1 MTIDTFDVNSGQLSS
16 LLHLQEGHFND
27 LKHRDIKPA
36 KLSHTI
42 SAFANTD
49 GGDVYVGI
57 GEKKTKTGTKSRFWQ
72 GFMDMEAANGHIQ
85 TIYDCFPFKQYIN
98 LSFLKAT
105 GQKGYVLHIQ
115 VHKTKEIIKA
125 TDGCPYV
132 RRGAQNFPIKSHEE
146 LKRLEYDKGTSTYEQ
161 QTLNLPLHFITDS
174 EIVRYFIDNVVPS
187 TLPGTWLRKQLLI
200 QNEKPTVAGVI
211 LFSDEPQSGLPKQC
225 GIKLFRY
232 KTKDEEGTRQTLAF
246 EPITIE
252 GCAYNQI
259 KEAVKKTREIVQ
271 EVKFL
276 GEQGF
281 EEISYPTE
289 TLHEI
294 ITNAVLHRDY
304 SIASDVKIIV
314 FDNRIEVI
322 SPGKLP
328 GHVTVKNILDEQLAR
343 NGAIVRFINKF
354 PNPPNKDV
362 GEGLNTAFQ
371 AMKKIRL
378 KEPEIIEKDNSLIV
392 KIYHEPLASPE
403 EIVMKYLENCP
414 EISNSIA
421 RDICGIDSENE
432 MKRVF
437 QKLQASGLLERTPN
451 KRGSASSWRKPEKKI
466 QDQALQMKLFD

>member
-1 MTIDTFDVNSGQLSS
+1 MIDTFEISSEQLSN
-16 LLHLQEGHFND
+16 LLRLPEGHFND
-27 LKHRDIKPA
+27 LKHSDIKPA

-42 SAFANTD
+42 SALANTD
-49 GGDVYVGI
+49 GGEIYVGI
-57 GEKKTKTGTKSRFWQ
+57 GERRNKNGSKSRFWA
-72 GFMDMEAANGHIQ
+72 GFTDMESANGHIQ
-85 TIYDCFPFKQYIN
+85 VISDFFPFKQYVS
-98 LSFLKAT
+98 LSFLT
-105 GQKGYVLHIQ
+105 TLGQKGYVLHIQ
-115 VHKTKEIIKA
+115 IHKTKEIVKA
-125 TDGCPYV
+125 TDGIPYV
-132 RRGAQNFPIKSHEE
+132 RRSAQNFPVKTHEE
-146 LKRLEYDKGTSTYEQ
+146 LKRLEYDKGISTYEQ
-161 QTLNLPLHFITDS
+161 QTINLPFNFIS
-174 EIVRYFIDNVVPS
+174 ESNVIKYFIENVVPS
-187 TLPGTWLRKQLLI
+187 TQPEPWLRKQLLI
-200 QNEKPTVAGVI
+200 QSNKPTVAGII
-211 LFSDEPQSGLPKQC
+211 LFSDEPQSALPKQC

-232 KTKDEEGTRQTLAF
+232 KTKDPEGTRQTLAF

-259 KEAVKKTREIVQ
+259 KEAVKQTVQIVQ
-271 EVKFL
+271 GINYL
-276 GEQGF
+276 GEKGF
-281 EEISYPTE
+281 EQISYPME

-403 EIVMKYLENCP
+403 EIVMRYLDNNP
-414 EISNSIA
+414 DISNSIA
-421 RDICGIDSENE
+421 RDLCGIDSENE

-437 QKLQASGLLERTPN
+437 QKLQVSGLLERTPE
-451 KRGSASSWRKPEKKI
+451 KRGSASRWRKPEKRI
-466 QDQALQMKLFD
+466 PDPYTQMKLFE